1 MRVPLLATKRTALR
15 LEPKGNPP
23 NEATSAERAT
33 RNVQLGERP
42 APSGHRAK
50 VEDFRRRF
58 VSAFGT
64 YGVIFFSR
72 MPLQSSR
79 YRGGSDALT
88 RAFRTLP
95 QLPRAREL
103 ANGAFKRSESATCRV
118 FMRPARLCQR
128 RLCFSALALKADPR
142 IPRAD
147 DRMTKLWIAKIECMH
162 THLAVRR
169 HAPDNTTLSCSQTH
183 ARTHARSAFKLLREP
198 RTKCIHAL
206 ARVSERFVPCIRT
219 CEL

>member
-1 MRVPLLATKRTALR
+1 MAYVTR
-15 LEPKGNPP
+15 
-23 NEATSAERAT
+23 SACF
-33 RNVQLGERP
+33 
-42 APSGHRAK
+42 S
-50 VEDFRRRF
+50 F
-58 VSAFGT
+58 V
-64 YGVIFFSR
+64 R

-183 ARTHARSAFKLLREP
+183 ARTHARSAFTLLREP

>member
-1 MRVPLLATKRTALR
+1 MAPSSEVSPLLA
-15 LEPKGNPP
+15 
-23 NEATSAERAT
+23 
-33 RNVQLGERP
+33 
-42 APSGHRAK
+42 
-50 VEDFRRRF
+50 
-58 VSAFGT
+58 AFSCGRH
-64 YGVIFFSR
+64 G
-72 MPLQSSR
+72 
-79 YRGGSDALT
+79 
-88 RAFRTLP
+88 
-95 QLPRAREL
+95 
-103 ANGAFKRSESATCRV
+103 
-118 FMRPARLCQR
+118 LCQR

-147 DRMTKLWIAKIECMH
+147 DRMMKLWIAKIECMH

-183 ARTHARSAFKLLREP
+183 ARTHARSAFTLLREP